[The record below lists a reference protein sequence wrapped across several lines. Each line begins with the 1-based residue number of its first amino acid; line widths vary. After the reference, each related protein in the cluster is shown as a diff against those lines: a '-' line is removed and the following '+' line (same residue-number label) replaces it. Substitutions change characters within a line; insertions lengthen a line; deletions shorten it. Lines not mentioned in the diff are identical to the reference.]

1 MPFMITK
8 VKRFDSKKW
17 IIIIKYDS
25 ASTRQLKIQR
35 YNLKYQIHFCP
46 RHAPGSFFPTK
57 PLVEKNRFLTKPL
70 VGKTRFPTKPL
81 VGKLGFLLEV

>member
-1 MPFMITK
+1 MITK
-8 VKRFDSKKW
+8 VKRFDSQKW
-17 IIIIKYDS
+17 TIIIKYDS

-57 PLVEKNRFLTKPL
+57 PLV
-70 VGKTRFPTKPL
+70 GKTRFPTKPL
-81 VGKLGFLLEV
+81 VGKPGFLLNL